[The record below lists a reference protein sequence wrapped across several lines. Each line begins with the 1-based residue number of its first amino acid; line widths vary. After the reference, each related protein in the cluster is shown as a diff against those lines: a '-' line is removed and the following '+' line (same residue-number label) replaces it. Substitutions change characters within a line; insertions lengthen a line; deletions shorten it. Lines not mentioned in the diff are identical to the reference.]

1 MLRVATD
8 KPYKLVYSLARHDY
22 FGFLIEPHIV
32 QLNLDNDF
40 SLTHQRIFSHTAEE
54 FNNHIDATDVKLI
67 KLCEEIEQ
75 DQVIK
80 KFFKKTV
87 RATEFFSKMW
97 DDQSYDFVRP
107 KIEKKLA
114 EILKLLRTKE

>member
-8 KPYKLVYSLARHDY
+8 KPWKLVYSLAKHDY

-32 QLNLDNDF
+32 QLNPDGDF

-54 FNNHIDATDVKLI
+54 FSQGIDSIDTKLI
-67 KLCEEIEQ
+67 KLCEDIEQ

-80 KFFKKTV
+80 KIFKK
-87 RATEFFSKMW
+87 K
-97 DDQSYDFVRP
+97 
-107 KIEKKLA
+107 
-114 EILKLLRTKE
+114 